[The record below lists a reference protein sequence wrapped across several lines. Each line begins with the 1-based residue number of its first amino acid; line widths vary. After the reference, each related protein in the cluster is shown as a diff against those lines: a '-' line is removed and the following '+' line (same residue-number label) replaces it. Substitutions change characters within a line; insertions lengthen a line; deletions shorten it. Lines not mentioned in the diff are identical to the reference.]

1 MLHVF
6 KIYLHW
12 AEVNYLPKDFAM
24 KTISQFLDH
33 SQRAIYSVSP
43 DDTIRQALEV
53 MALHNIGAL
62 LVLKEQQLVGIFSE
76 RDYARKVVLKGKSSN
91 HAKVSEVMTS
101 KLITINTNH
110 SIDQCMQIMTD
121 NHIRH
126 LPIVNDTQVMGL
138 ISIGDVVR
146 EMIAYQKSMIEQLQS
161 YIAG

>member
-1 MLHVF
+1 M
-6 KIYLHW
+6 
-12 AEVNYLPKDFAM
+12 PKDFAM
-24 KTISQFLDH
+24 KTISQFLEH
-33 SQRAIYSVSP
+33 SQRAIYTVSP
-43 DDTIRQALEV
+43 DDTIRRALEV

-62 LVLKEQQLVGIFSE
+62 LVLKEQKLVGIFSE

-91 HAKVSEVMTS
+91 DAKVSEVMTS
-101 KLITINTNH
+101 KLITIDTKH

-126 LPIVNDTQVMGL
+126 LPIVNDSQVMGL

>member
-1 MLHVF
+1 
-6 KIYLHW
+6 
-12 AEVNYLPKDFAM
+12 M

-43 DDTIRQALEV
+43 DDTIRHALEV

-62 LVLKEQQLVGIFSE
+62 LVLTEQKLVGIFSE

-91 HAKVSEVMTS
+91 DAKVSEVMTS
-101 KLITINTNH
+101 KLITIDTKH